1 MGFATSPP
9 PSNEIRSAA
18 AHDMRGSGSLPAS
31 WPAAPDGRTPERK
44 AKRARESGVTDRTR
58 TGTARLTT
66 SGARRYTTATMSGDD
81 RIRTGNLS
89 PDKRA
94 LCSAELRPRDEVARV
109 GFEPTISSS

>member
-18 AHDMRGSGSLPAS
+18 ADMRGSGSLPAS
-31 WPAAPDGRTPERK
+31 WPTAPDGRTPERK